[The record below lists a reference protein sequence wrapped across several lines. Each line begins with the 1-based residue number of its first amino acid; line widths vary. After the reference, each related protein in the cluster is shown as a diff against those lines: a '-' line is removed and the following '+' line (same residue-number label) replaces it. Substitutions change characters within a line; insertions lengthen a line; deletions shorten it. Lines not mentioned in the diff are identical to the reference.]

1 MNTPRVSIVV
11 TTYNRV
17 DLLCQAVDSALDQDF
32 PESQREITLIDDGS
46 TDGTR
51 EVVESRYG
59 DRIRYVHKPNGGFV
73 SACALGFSMAR
84 GEIIAQLDSD
94 DTWSRDKLSKTV
106 PKFDEA
112 ADVVA
117 VFHDLDIVKADG
129 RTASKTLW
137 TGSHAR
143 LGEAPCDA
151 LGPYLA
157 GYPLPSWTSASLWR
171 RSALEHVLPMPE
183 GLEGYVDAYC
193 ARHIIFFG
201 RVCAMPQSLGTYLVH
216 ASNDSGKGGGHRDL
230 KRIERTIRES
240 RVMSDAFSRRCA
252 QFGVE
257 PSLRRVM
264 IQKLSLAEG
273 YVERALLTGRSAAA
287 RWILKNELALPSLV
301 QLHLFAQLWLP
312 GRLAAFVK
320 NRVIGRFVPLN

>member
-32 PESQREITLIDDGS
+32 PESQREIILIDDGS

-59 DRIRYVHKPNGGFV
+59 DRIRYVHKSNGGFV

-129 RTASKTLW
+129 RTACETLW

-171 RSALEHVLPMPE
+171 RSALELILPMPE
-183 GLEGYVDAYC
+183 GL
-193 ARHIIFFG
+193 
-201 RVCAMPQSLGTYLVH
+201 
-216 ASNDSGKGGGHRDL
+216 
-230 KRIERTIRES
+230 
-240 RVMSDAFSRRCA
+240 
-252 QFGVE
+252 
-257 PSLRRVM
+257 
-264 IQKLSLAEG
+264 EG

-312 GRLAAFVK
+312 GRLAAFLK